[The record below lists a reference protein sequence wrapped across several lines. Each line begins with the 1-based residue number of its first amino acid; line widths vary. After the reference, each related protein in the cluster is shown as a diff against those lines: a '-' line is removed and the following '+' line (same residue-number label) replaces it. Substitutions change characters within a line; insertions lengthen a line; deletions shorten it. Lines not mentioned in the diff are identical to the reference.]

1 MSPLTAARPSIRRAL
16 GVAIALTAAWGV
28 VSGVT
33 QYRFT
38 CASLLVAPLLARTL
52 TKAPI
57 SRSPLLPV
65 LAAALAFA
73 VGFVG
78 DFLAVALA
86 LWLHFDVPAA
96 VIADHAGE
104 LLVDVAGSHPA
115 VDWILFVSSAIAAA
129 ALTASRQPGG
139 ADPFTRR
146 APASPEGGKEPTA

>member
-1 MSPLTAARPSIRRAL
+1 LSSLAPARPSIVRAL
-16 GVAIALTAAWGV
+16 GVALALTAAWGA

-38 CASLLVAPLLARTL
+38 AAGLLVAAILARTL

-65 LAAALAFA
+65 LAAVLAFA

-96 VIADHAGE
+96 VISDHAGE
-104 LLVDVAGSHPA
+104 LFGNVANSHSA
-115 VDWILFVSSAIAAA
+115 VDWILFVCTAIAAA
-129 ALTASRQPGG
+129 ALTASRQHSGG
-139 ADPFTRR
+139 SFTRR
-146 APASPEGGKEPTA
+146 APASPDGGKEPTA